1 MTMNSISGRILA
13 IDYGTKRIGVAISD
27 PMGIIAQ
34 GLPTIVYTDLS
45 GALSKIENLISEF
58 NVCEIV
64 VGNPLSLSGKLNK
77 TVNKINRFIH
87 LLKNNISLPILSWDE
102 RFTSK
107 QSERA
112 LKEMGKSPSKN
123 RAKIDQLS
131 ASFILQSYLDNRYLK
146 KTE

>member
-1 MTMNSISGRILA
+1 MNSISGRILA